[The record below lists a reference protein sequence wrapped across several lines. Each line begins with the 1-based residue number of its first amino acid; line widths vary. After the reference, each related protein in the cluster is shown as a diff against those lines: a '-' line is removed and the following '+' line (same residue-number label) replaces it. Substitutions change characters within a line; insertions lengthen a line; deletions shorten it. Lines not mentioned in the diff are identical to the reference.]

1 MHSSPTSAL
10 SKSCVNVNLV
20 NLFFQITQIDA
31 ALAHGGI
38 LALHEYNAP
47 FLNETYTGST
57 QSGEGKSFC

>member
-1 MHSSPTSAL
+1 MCIPLLPVHLASL
-10 SKSCVNVNLV
+10 NVNLV